1 MSGSPETG
9 SGKPIERVAL
19 ITGAAGGLGSVM
31 AEALLSKG
39 YRVVAAGTDL
49 SAVSAAFASY
59 DSDRCKPVAADL
71 MRPDSAEQLATS
83 AHSAFGRI
91 DILVNNAGVSTS
103 AIQGFPPDRPVPLT
117 SIPTEMLER
126 FYRINVLA
134 PVRLTAALLSQMRAR
149 GWGRII
155 NISTGIGTMLGFGG
169 YGGSKA
175 ALEAETACLA
185 ATLAGSGVTANAL
198 LPGGPTSTRM
208 TREFPS
214 DGMLPASIMAG
225 PIRFLASDAS
235 NGFNGKRIRARFW
248 DDRLPPSEAAR
259 IAEPIAWTALA
270 EAQQQGP
277 KQ

>member
-1 MSGSPETG
+1 MSGSPESG

-19 ITGAAGGLGSVM
+19 MTGAAGGLGSVM
-31 AEALLSKG
+31 AEALLSQG
-39 YRVVAAGTDL
+39 YRVVVAGTDL
-49 SAVSAAFASY
+49 SAVSAAFASH
-59 DSDRCKPVAADL
+59 DGGRCRPVAADL
-71 MRPDSAEQLATS
+71 MRPDSAEQLATA

-103 AIQGFPPDRPVPLT
+103 AIQGFRPDRPVPLT

-134 PVRLTAALLSQMRAR
+134 PVRLAAALLPQMQAR

-155 NISTGIGTMLGFGG
+155 NISTGLGTMLGFGG

-175 ALEAETACLA
+175 ALEAETTCLA

-198 LPGGPTSTRM
+198 LPGGPTSTKM
-208 TREFPS
+208 TRDFPS

-235 NGFNGKRIRARFW
+235 DGFNGKRIRARFW

-270 EAQQQGP
+270 AAQQQGP